1 MYYLERRPSLS
12 EKGLFDILP
21 RALTVKVLNLKY
33 RTELASI
40 EMFRN
45 SDLAFVTQLLLYSK
59 PYFMRCGEKI
69 YGLGD
74 VSDEL
79 TFILRGSVCLTV
91 PDDKRAWRAPFK
103 PVGYA
108 TSGGYFGDFEYAKS
122 SARMAQYTALQNSSL
137 LSVSYACLSE
147 AIKDCPIAGALFLEQ
162 MKVRTASFVH
172 QVKKSS
178 VFASPPPKE
187 HSSGTVLGRP
197 PSFTDASP
205 AGSGPSRSPSF
216 LWGRSRS
223 LSGFRNGINSAAH
236 M

>member
-1 MYYLERRPSLS
+1 
-12 EKGLFDILP
+12 
-21 RALTVKVLNLKY
+21 
-33 RTELASI
+33 
-40 EMFRN
+40 
-45 SDLAFVTQLLLYSK
+45 
-59 PYFMRCGEKI
+59 MRCGEKI

>member
-1 MYYLERRPSLS
+1 
-12 EKGLFDILP
+12 
-21 RALTVKVLNLKY
+21 
-33 RTELASI
+33 
-40 EMFRN
+40 MFRN
-45 SDLAFVTQLLLYSK
+45 SDLAFVTRLLLCSK
-59 PYFMRCGEKI
+59 PYFMRCGERI

-91 PDDKRAWRAPFK
+91 PDDKRAWKAPFK
-103 PVGYA
+103 PMGYA

-147 AIKDCPIAGALFLEQ
+147 AIKDCPIAGAVFLEQ
-162 MKVRTASFVH
+162 MKVRSTSFIT

-178 VFASPPPKE
+178 VFANPKE
-187 HSSGTVLGRP
+187 HSPGTMLARP
-197 PSFTDASP
+197 PSFTDTSLADLGLP
-205 AGSGPSRSPSF
+205 RSPSF
-216 LWGRSRS
+216 RWGRSRS
-223 LSGFRNGINSAAH
+223 LSGVRTGNHSVIN